1 MAADSCWS
9 PATQPSPTSACT
21 PSLRS
26 FAGFP
31 ESRRNEPLA
40 LVNSLPEP
48 ILVGEA
54 MAPQYRTG
62 PIYSPWVRGTGPF
75 GSPANS
81 ARPSAPDLLPLDRR
95 GRIVQLRRSTE
106 VEQVHMP
113 EKPLVFDPR
122 MFITGPLRPC
132 PSCGQPQLG
141 TLFISD
147 NVHTRR
153 CRGCF
158 HIERERLPPLQKK
171 MIYLDQMVLSG
182 IAKELDPVWQGK
194 TRRRDGFWVEAFDRL
209 DRLKKLQLIV
219 CPDSPIHEKE
229 SSSDDRY
236 EAVLRRLYEHLAS
249 GVALRFP
256 HEVLM
261 AQLAEAFEAWF
272 AGRDPDWTRI
282 TREGVVHGGLDRWND
297 LTRVSVNMGHWPGQ
311 IENRRRSR
319 ARAYEILGRHW
330 ERWRSESHVSFED
343 RFQAERRGLAGE
355 ALGSYAAFVQR
366 WHQVATGAAE
376 IGDPQQLV
384 PGSLV
389 QLVTWVLSRLEAHKV
404 PPEARVREVKRFLYS
419 EPALSAPQNHLT
431 AVLYSGLAR
440 RAAHG
445 QKRVPSRGTPN
456 DIDFISAY
464 LP

>member
-1 MAADSCWS
+1 
-9 PATQPSPTSACT
+9 
-21 PSLRS
+21 
-26 FAGFP
+26 
-31 ESRRNEPLA
+31 
-40 LVNSLPEP
+40 
-48 ILVGEA
+48 
-54 MAPQYRTG
+54 
-62 PIYSPWVRGTGPF
+62 
-75 GSPANS
+75 
-81 ARPSAPDLLPLDRR
+81 
-95 GRIVQLRRSTE
+95 
-106 VEQVHMP
+106 MP
-113 EKPLVFDPR
+113 ERQFVFDPR
-122 MFITGPLRPC
+122 MLITGPFHPC
-132 PSCGQPQLG
+132 PSCGLPQLG

-182 IAKELDPVWQGK
+182 IAKELDPVWQEK
-194 TRRRDGFWVEAFDRL
+194 TRRRDGFWVEAFDRI
-209 DRLKKLQLIV
+209 DRLIKLQLIV

-272 AGRDPDWTRI
+272 AGRDPDWTRV

-297 LTRVSVNMGHWPGQ
+297 RTRVSVNMGHWPGQ

-319 ARAYEILGRHW
+319 DRAHEILGRHW
-330 ERWRSESHVSFED
+330 KRWRSESQVSFED
-343 RFQAERRGLAGE
+343 RFQAERRGLAVE
-355 ALGSYAAFVQR
+355 VLQSYAAYVER
-366 WHQVATGAAE
+366 WHQVATGAVE

-389 QLVTWVLSRLEAHKV
+389 QLVTWVLSRLEEHNV
-404 PPEARVREVKRFLYS
+404 PQEARIREVKRFLYS

-464 LP
+464 LPYCDAMFIDKEFDLLLSERPVAPKVEDYPTKIFSTRTRRDFLSYLDALEAEADPDHVDLVVRTYGETRTEPYRSMLEHERSRRTASL